1 MNKVTVTT
9 KKEIEE
15 LANQSALTREGVILE
30 ELDTAY
36 AQVLSQYTDISNCT
50 AHIISGA
57 IMNKAYRLT
66 GSNAYPADSHIVA
79 FTGVDTS
86 KLIFA
91 RFQYGFRWLDDII
104 DNNRCRQR
112 AS

>member
-9 KKEIEE
+9 NKEIEE

-36 AQVLSQYTDISNCT
+36 ARVLSQYTDISNCT

-57 IMNKAYRLT
+57 TMNKAYRLT
-66 GSNAYPADSHIVA
+66 GSNAYPADSNIVA
-79 FTGVDTS
+79 FTGIDTS

-104 DNNRCRQR
+104 DNNRRRQR
-112 AS
+112 SA